1 MYGNTVVQGIVIK
14 SINIG
19 EFDKRITILTRDRG
33 KIGAFVRGARRPSS
47 QLMGASRL
55 FSFGE
60 FTLYEG
66 RDAYNLQNANI
77 SKYFDEISSD
87 IENTCYATYFAEM
100 ADYYAKEYLNEPDL
114 LKLIYVALLAI
125 NNKNIPNKLVRRIFE
140 LRAMVIGGEYEPF
153 LEKASDACNYT
164 WDFIIHTPI
173 EKLFKFTLKD
183 TLFDELA
190 SNIDR
195 NISKFIDKKM
205 NSLDILEAISI

>member
-87 IENTCYATYFAEM
+87 IENTCYATYFAEI

-164 WDFIIHTPI
+164 WDFIIHTTI
-173 EKLFKFTLKD
+173 EKLFKFTLNY
-183 TLFDELA
+183 TLFY
-190 SNIDR
+190 
-195 NISKFIDKKM
+195 
-205 NSLDILEAISI
+205 